1 MIWLSIIKRPHEKE
15 EISTLIQSFGKL
27 QRRPLAGPISK
38 SAHQTLFL
46 SWFFLVVFH
55 GTLTKKPLSPRSD
68 NSVSIINIS
77 VQNSICR
84 PESCMI
90 YLGTITVK
98 RPETIGNTKNK
109 SPYRASRAG
118 FIYIVFNQEES
129 VHKLLDAC
137 KRRDSKF
144 YFTLSSKR

>member
-1 MIWLSIIKRPHEKE
+1 MIWLSIIERPHEKKA
-15 EISTLIQSFGKL
+15 ISTLIQSFGKL

-38 SAHQTLFL
+38 SAPQIPFP

-55 GTLTKKPLSPRSD
+55 GTLTKKPSLLRSD
-68 NSVSIINIS
+68 NSVRIIS
-77 VQNSICR
+77 TQNKVYR
-84 PESCMI
+84 PENCII

>member
-1 MIWLSIIKRPHEKE
+1 MVFLGGIPWDIDEKALVA
-15 EISTLIQSFGKL
+15 TFRQFGKNYEY
-27 QRRPLAGPISK
+27 II
-38 SAHQTLFL
+38 
-46 SWFFLVVFH
+46 
-55 GTLTKKPLSPRSD
+55 
-68 NSVSIINIS
+68 IINIS
-77 VQNSICR
+77 VEDKVRR
-84 PESCMI
+84 PENCML